1 MRYQQPIYIQ
11 NESNWVRNK
20 DILNQNMSSDLCVF
34 VAPKFNMS
42 GTSKL
47 DCECGCSAGYTLLE
61 TGECQFVD
69 SISATLNGTLL
80 TGYTGSVSG
89 GYGVNG
95 TQFFYS
101 NLTGNLPYSLSG
113 TGNCFVGDSSG
124 TTINPDISVTSGTLW
139 NSASSISNGRLNNCG
154 VWSVSGGTDPTT
166 VNQWIG
172 FSKCIE
178 LQTTG
183 KYSIGIAGDNRVK
196 FKINSELFYFGNLAQ
211 TGSFSIWRV
220 FEVTLSAGTNVIEL
234 EGYNDSSLASFG
246 AEIYNVG
253 IDVLSG
259 LTTEAELASYTV
271 FTTKDYRYD
280 VTGIPLEFDLGETFG
295 YSCPSGYFLNTCET
309 PYSCSTLVMSSC
321 TIPLNEYYILDTTAT
336 TIPLTFNFTANTDT
350 FTANSTTFKYEI
362 YKYNPN
368 AEFFVLPAKYK
379 SEIKEYSSFSGTSAF
394 TDSIPISALTLDGQY
409 LVKGYYNFD
418 VCTEFLNKLGKKID
432 TLSYITGNEYG
443 LYDGNLDFFFTA
455 IKKAE
460 KPTFLANGSNV
471 PPANQLHQQVIL
483 PNPGEYN
490 ITITNQYSGFFVL
503 TLNGLVLA
511 NNYDYT
517 YTGNVITLSS
527 ATVAGDIITI
537 AYTTSGG
544 NTLAGDNINISSP
557 IVSGTTNN
565 EGVNTSYYNTTT
577 GKYEIYTSVDPV
589 SGGSIIV
596 MLNGATLANGI
607 DYYQSITNPKRII
620 LEGDLIVGDMI
631 TIVYFP
637 AISVVNGIQISTP
650 AVTWQIASAP
660 QLVNGYFSLEVS
672 TGTTFN
678 TYYYSGYTPYVVNS
692 FFYGDSFVASGQV
705 GTTLYYRVKN
715 TKEFETICGRGI
727 SSTTYSDTVSIIIQ
741 TNSINSY

>member
-11 NESNWVRNK
+11 NESSGVRNK

-34 VAPKFNMS
+34 VAPKFTMS
-42 GTSKL
+42 GASKL
-47 DCECGCSAGYTLLE
+47 DCECGCSPGFTLLE
-61 TGECQFVD
+61 NGECQFVD
-69 SISATLNGTLL
+69 SILATLNGTLL
-80 TGYTGSVSG
+80 TGYTGSVSS

-95 TQFFYS
+95 TNFFKS
-101 NLTGNLPYSLSG
+101 ELTGNLPYSL
-113 TGNCFVGDSSG
+113 TGSSNGYVIDSSG
-124 TTINPDISVTSGTLW
+124 TTINSDSTVSSGTLW
-139 NSASSISNGRLNNCG
+139 SSNGSSLYGRLNNVG
-154 VWSVSGGTDPTT
+154 VWSVLGGSDPTT
-166 VNQWIG
+166 EDEWIG
-172 FSKCIE
+172 FSKCLE

-183 KYSIGIAGDNRVK
+183 TYSIGIAGDNRVR
-196 FKINSELFYFGNLAQ
+196 FKINSELFYIGDLAI
-211 TGSFSIWRV
+211 TGSFSIWRL

-253 IDVLSG
+253 IDILSG
-259 LTTEAELASYTV
+259 LTTEAQLASYTV

-295 YSCPSGYFLNTCET
+295 YSCPSGYFLNTCQT
-309 PYSCSTLVMSSC
+309 PFSCSTLVMSAC

-362 YKYNPN
+362 YKYNPV
-368 AEFFVLPAKYK
+368 ADFFVLPPKY
-379 SEIKEYSSFSGTSAF
+379 SSGIKEYSSFSGTSAF

-418 VCTEFLNKLGKKID
+418 VCTEFSNKLGKKID
-432 TLSYITGNEYG
+432 TLNYRTGNEYG

-483 PNPGEYN
+483 PKAGEYN
-490 ITITNQYSGFFVL
+490 VTITNEYSGFFVV

-527 ATVAGDIITI
+527 ATVDGDIITI

-544 NTLAGDNINISSP
+544 NTLAGDNINITAP
-557 IVSGTTNN
+557 IVSGTANN
-565 EGVNTSYYNTTT
+565 QGTNTSYYNTTN
-577 GKYEIYTSVDPV
+577 GKYEVYTSVNPV
-589 SGGSIIV
+589 NGGSILV
-596 MLNGATLANGI
+596 MLNGITLANGI

-620 LEGDLIVGDMI
+620 LEGNLIVGDMI

-637 AISVVNGIQISTP
+637 AISVVNGIQISRP
-650 AVTWQIASAP
+650 AVTWLVASAP
-660 QLVNGYFSLEVS
+660 QLANGYFSLEVS

-692 FFYGDSFVASGQV
+692 FIYSDSFIASGQV

-715 TKEFETICGRGI
+715 YKEFETICGRGI

-741 TNSINSY
+741 TNTINSY

>member
-11 NESNWVRNK
+11 NESSGVRNK

-47 DCECGCSAGYTLLE
+47 DCECGCTGGYKLLE
-61 TGECQFVD
+61 TGECQLVD
-69 SISATLNGTLL
+69 SIAATLNGTLL
-80 TGYTGSVSG
+80 TGYTGSVIS

-95 TQFFYS
+95 TNFFKS
-101 NLTGNLPYSLSG
+101 ELTGNLPYSLTGSSSG
-113 TGNCFVGDSSG
+113 YVIDSSG
-124 TTINPDISVTSGTLW
+124 TTINSDSTVSSGTLW
-139 NSASSISNGRLNNCG
+139 SSSGSSLYGRLNNVG
-154 VWSVSGGTDPTT
+154 VWGSPSATTPTG
-166 VNQWIG
+166 QWIG
-172 FSKCIE
+172 FSKCLEIE
-178 LQTTG
+178 TSGT
-183 KYSIGIAGDNRVK
+183 YSIGIAGDNRVK
-196 FKINSELFYFGNLAQ
+196 FKINSELFYIADLAE

-246 AEIYNVG
+246 AEIYSVG
-253 IDVLSG
+253 INELSG
-259 LTTEAELASYTV
+259 LTTTSELDKLTI

-280 VTGIPLEFDLGETFG
+280 VTGIPLEFDLGETSG

-309 PYSCSTLVMSSC
+309 PYSCSTLVMSACS
-321 TIPLNEYYILDTTAT
+321 IPLNEYYILDTTAT

-362 YKYNPN
+362 YKYNPI
-368 AEFFVLPAKYK
+368 AEFFVLPPKYR

-394 TDSIPISALTLDGQY
+394 TDSVPVSALTLDGQY

-418 VCTEFLNKLGKKID
+418 VCTEFLNKMGKKID
-432 TLSYITGNEYG
+432 TLSYRTGNEYG

-455 IKKAE
+455 IKKAD

-483 PNPGEYN
+483 PKAGEYN
-490 ITITNQYSGFFVL
+490 VTITNEYSGFFVV
-503 TLNGLVLA
+503 TLNGLVLS

-544 NTLAGDNINISSP
+544 NTLAGDNINITTP

-565 EGVNTSYYNTTT
+565 EGSNTSYYNTTT

-589 SGGSIIV
+589 NGGSILV
-596 MLNGATLANGI
+596 MLNGITLANGI

-620 LEGDLIVGDMI
+620 LEGNLIVGDMI

-637 AISVVNGIQISTP
+637 AISVVNGIQISKP
-650 AVTWQIASAP
+650 AVTWQVASAP

-692 FFYGDSFVASGQV
+692 FLYGDSFVASGQV

-715 TKEFETICGRGI
+715 AKEFETICGRSI